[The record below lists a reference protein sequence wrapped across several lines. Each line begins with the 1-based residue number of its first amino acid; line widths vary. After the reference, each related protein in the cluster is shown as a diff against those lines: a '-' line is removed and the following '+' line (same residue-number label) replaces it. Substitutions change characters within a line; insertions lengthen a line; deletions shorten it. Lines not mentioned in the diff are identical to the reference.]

1 MRGFDEVK
9 DGFFEVLKGRMIT
22 GAQAAF
28 FYQFPETFDQVE
40 LRRIRWEKQQFD
52 VQGGGGVLN
61 EVTTLV
67 AGIVQDDGDRHGQ
80 GQRR

>member
-9 DGFFEVLKGRMIT
+9 DGFFEVLKNRIIT
-22 GAQAAF
+22 GVQAAF

-67 AGIVQDDGDRHGQ
+67 AGIVQDDGDRHG
-80 GQRR
+80 